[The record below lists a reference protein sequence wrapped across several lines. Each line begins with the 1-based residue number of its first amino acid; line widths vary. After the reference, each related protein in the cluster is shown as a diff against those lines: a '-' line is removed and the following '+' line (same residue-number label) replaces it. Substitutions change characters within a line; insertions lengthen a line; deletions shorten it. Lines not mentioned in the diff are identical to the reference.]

1 MQHPNFKSTLVKV
14 FTLIVLGLTMFSFA
28 GRAGGDSYKIYLN
41 KKLITEQ
48 YVSQPSSGLISLNL
62 DKANYKDQIVIY
74 YSHCGTTGKGR
85 SIVLKDEQNKI
96 LKEWKF
102 ADLQA
107 RTFQCQFQ

>member
-85 SIVLKDEQNKI
+85 SIMLKDEQNKI